1 MFVAVELLKNPSH
14 EEKNSS
20 QLTNA
25 TVTDNNMDITYYI
38 RLRAFDERNNTADWS
53 NVVSASFLKPEAL
66 STPVSQLLDVYLMT
80 LSVYDYARSMITNLV
95 FSAVLLCRP
104 IPNNS
109 FVLQRPDYKLKYLLS

>member
-1 MFVAVELLKNPSH
+1 MLFRSSH

-20 QLTNA
+20 QLINT